1 MKKFNDGDKV
11 VSLNNVQHWN
21 NPYHQKGFIN
31 NFIKIV
37 KHSNDEM
44 FTTDRSIKSFEGI
57 SHKSMTALSVNY
69 QNGSCLSYEHREYHL
84 YNLNDEHDKAH
95 VLSKFNELFEK
106 ADQEAKKNQENRIS
120 EIENEILALQ
130 RRLERVKAG
139 KHERSDD
146 SMSEIQKNEEYK
158 QAILSRIHSV

>member
-21 NPYHQKGFIN
+21 NPYYQKAFIN
-31 NFIKIV
+31 NFVKTV
-37 KHSNDEM
+37 KHSNEDM
-44 FTTDRSIKSFEGI
+44 FTTDQSIKSFEGI
-57 SHKSMTALSVNY
+57 SNRSMTALSVNY

-84 YNLNDEHDKAH
+84 YNLNDEQDKAH
-95 VLSKFNELFEK
+95 VIRKLNEHFEVAEK
-106 ADQEAKKNQENRIS
+106 EAKKNQENRIS

-139 KHERSDD
+139 KHERSDEI
-146 SMSEIQKNEEYK
+146 MSELEKNEDFK
-158 QAILSRIHSV
+158 QQILKKIK

>member
-11 VSLNNVQHWN
+11 VSLNNIQYWN

-31 NFIKIV
+31 NFVKTV
-37 KHSNDEM
+37 KHSNEDM
-44 FTTDRSIKSFEGI
+44 FTTDQSIKNFDGI
-57 SHKSMTALSVNY
+57 SNKSMTALSVNY

-84 YNLNDEHDKAH
+84 YNLNDEQDKAR
-95 VLSKFNELFEK
+95 VLDKLNEHFDTAEK
-106 ADQEAKKNQENRIS
+106 EAKKNQENRIS
-120 EIENEILALQ
+120 EIENEILTLQ

-146 SMSEIQKNEEYK
+146 SMSELERNEDFK
-158 QAILSRIHSV
+158 QQILKKIK